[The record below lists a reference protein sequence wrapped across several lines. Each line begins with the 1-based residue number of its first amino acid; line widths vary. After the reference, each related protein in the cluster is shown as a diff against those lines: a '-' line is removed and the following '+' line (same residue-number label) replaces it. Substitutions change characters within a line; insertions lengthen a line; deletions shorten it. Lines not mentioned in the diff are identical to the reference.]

1 MQYKVR
7 IVETDNKGNPL
18 KDKDGNP
25 VITYE
30 DYSLDDLMKIASGRD
45 AINGFGLDAK
55 NGMSPRQRLLSDEF
69 GVYDEKGNRID
80 NDQFTNIVMN
90 NFSKVSNDYKK
101 DEEGIVRPTT
111 TREEKPWYKYTL
123 SDVAH
128 GIASNIAGENPFKK
142 QLKALKK
149 QKEDLEE
156 GTPEYKALE
165 KKIAQTEVWSK
176 DFDENILP
184 ETTKNNGFAF
194 QKPVEAAGDFLDV
207 IDAGTMFLPVGAAF
221 KGLGLAG
228 RGITKAGTGISGLMS
243 YAGKRALKHP
253 SVAKLVKKPSVQK
266 GATSVGEKLGEVG
279 SSLERT
285 GEGVTNWV
293 AKSPYGAVYD
303 AAEQGLI
310 EGVHGAIQAD
320 EGEGLDR
327 GLTQGGV
334 AAGIAGLT
342 HGIGGKWLRQ
352 GEKLNEDIGKSLEN
366 LRSKGI
372 KVPSFSPFTRKGQ
385 TALTPEELGTLRGG
399 FIKEINRSPDL
410 TKTITA
416 KDLNEL
422 IRSVN
427 DEMLNKEPLVPFK
440 ETRMFERGLKEGML
454 NSEWEKSVRDRLP
467 APSPDGTFML
477 SDIIPILFEK
487 PIVTRKSRLG
497 VPGVY
502 DMGADADRSL
512 IYKIGNWT
520 ESGKPQS
527 FVTVGGDELSQEVKK
542 NLQGI
547 AGINPKN
554 IQGNKITI
562 YNEPW
567 TEQLGTL
574 SKIDE
579 LGKMKYDPNPL
590 GVRSG
595 KEGMLR
601 SLLSPVVTMTE
612 KRVLPIES
620 WTDLVKR
627 IESNAAMDIGRNAVV
642 GPYNPD
648 TWSWPSIQED
658 VKTEAEE
665 TKEKAKEKAKA
676 GIKDLT
682 GKARK
687 EAVDIATEAAQNTL
701 KGKRGK

>member
-1 MQYKVR
+1 MDNQTF
-7 IVETDNKGNPL
+7 IVQT
-18 KDKDGNP
+18 KDGPRKFDLENYMILLRGGQGFP
-25 VITYE
+25 V
-30 DYSLDDLMKIASGRD
+30 DSKDDTDWKRFSPKDGQTSRQRVIERTT
-45 AINGFGLDAK
+45 INGEQATD
-55 NGMSPRQRLLSDEF
+55 
-69 GVYDEKGNRID
+69 
-80 NDQFTNIVMN
+80 DQVTGIIKSTF
-90 NFSKVSNDYKK
+90 SNDYKK

-111 TREEKPWYKYTL
+111 TKEEKPWYKYTL

-128 GIASNIAGENPFKK
+128 GIASNVAGENPFKK

-149 QKEDLEE
+149 QKKDLEE
-156 GTPEYKALE
+156 GTPEYEALE

-194 QKPVEAAGDFLDV
+194 QKPIEAAGDFLDV
-207 IDAGTMFLPVGAAF
+207 IDAGTMLLPVGAAF
-221 KGLGLAG
+221 KGMGLAG
-228 RGITKAGTGISGLMS
+228 RGLMKTGTGISGLLG
-243 YAGKRALKHP
+243 YAGKQALKHP
-253 SVAKLVKKPSVQK
+253 SVAKLVENPSVQK

-279 SSLERT
+279 SSLKRS

-293 AKSPYGAVYD
+293 AKSPFGAVYD

-320 EGEGLDR
+320 EGEGLKR
-327 GLTQGGV
+327 GLKQGGV

-342 HGIGGKWLRQ
+342 HGIGGHWLRR
-352 GEKLNEDIGKSLEN
+352 GEELNKDIGKSLEN
-366 LRSKGI
+366 LRTKGI
-372 KVPSFSPFTRKGQ
+372 EVPSFSPFARKGQ
-385 TALTPEELGTLRGG
+385 TALTPEELETIRGG

-410 TKTITA
+410 NKTITD
-416 KDLNEL
+416 KELNDL

-427 DEMLNKEPLVPFK
+427 DEMLAREPLVPFK
-440 ETRMFERGLKEGML
+440 ETRMFERGRKEGML

-467 APSPDGTFML
+467 APYDGKFML
-477 SDIIPILFEK
+477 KDIIPILFEK
-487 PIVTRKSRLG
+487 PMVTRKSKLG
-497 VPGVY
+497 APGAY
-502 DMGADADRSL
+502 DLGADADRSL
-512 IYKIGNWT
+512 VYKIGNWT
-520 ESGKPQS
+520 SSGPSQS
-527 FVTVGGDELSQEVKK
+527 FVTLGGDVPQDVVE
-542 NLQGI
+542 NLKGI

-554 IQGNKITI
+554 IQGGRITL

-567 TEQLGTL
+567 SRQLKTL
-574 SKIDE
+574 SEIDE

-590 GVRSG
+590 EVRSG
-595 KEGMLR
+595 KEGMIR
-601 SLLSPVVTMTE
+601 SLLSPAVTMTE
-612 KRVLPIES
+612 KRVLPVES

-627 IESNAAMDIGRNAVV
+627 IESNAAMDVGRNAVV

-648 TWSWPSIQED
+648 TWSWPAIQED
-658 VKTEAEE
+658 IKTESEE
-665 TKEKAKEKAKA
+665 TKKKAKA